1 MSDSKIKKSKRKA
14 KSTADKALESEDHSP
29 TKKQAVQGLSSAS
42 SPASVASASPKIPPV
57 VASAPLASKRAAK
70 KVVRFEYGYPI
81 EGHHYRPSDEFSD
94 DDDDASIILQ
104 LRCKLFFILLR
115 LGPIIFLD
123 ILFYFFRN
131 WRLQNSTER
140 PNWYS
145 RNRNANLHCLNAS
158 WGDFISWEMWSLG

>member
-42 SPASVASASPKIPPV
+42 SPASVASASPKNPPV

-104 LRCKLFFILLR
+104 LRCKLFSSCCDWVR
-115 LGPIIFLD
+115 LYFGYIF
-123 ILFYFFRN
+123 FFRN